1 MSSTAHVRV
10 AAPPFPDVAQH
21 ARLARNA
28 GVALAVFTALALL
41 LWSGRIRQKVLVN
54 VLALGIM
61 LPMVQLSMVAIGAY
75 WLNQQLQPVLMG
87 LLPSWVG

>member
-1 MSSTAHVRV
+1 MFELPFHLTPALP
-10 AAPPFPDVAQH
+10 APPALHDL
-21 ARLARNA
+21 LALP
-28 GVALAVFTALALL
+28 LAVFTVLALL

-61 LPMVQLSMVAIGAY
+61 LPMVQLSMVAVGAY
-75 WLNQQLQPVLMG
+75 WLNQQVQPVLMG

>member
-1 MSSTAHVRV
+1 MFELPFHLTPTLP
-10 AAPPFPDVAQH
+10 APPALHDL
-21 ARLARNA
+21 LALP
-28 GVALAVFTALALL
+28 LAVFTVLALL

-61 LPMVQLSMVAIGAY
+61 LPMVQLSMVAVGAY
-75 WLNQQLQPVLMG
+75 WLNQQVQPVLMG